1 MKIYLTEFTF
11 DGLDYT
17 GTHIVAEEKQEAEL
31 ICASLNCRIVGVLT
45 DVIMANYQLET
56 LH

>member
-17 GTHIVAEEKQEAEL
+17 GPHIVAEENQEAEL